1 MYAVSMGQVL
11 SRSFGLVRDNL
22 MSVGLFLLIAQI
34 AESALSLGMRALGL
48 LQPDAADPARIATSA
63 SYLII
68 AALFLLTSAL
78 TWAGAVHGYVQ
89 SALNRPVSLATCFS
103 AGLAKLLPVLLL
115 TILWALAVGLGWMM
129 LIIPGL
135 ILISMWSVAIPA
147 LVTENLPV
155 TQSFGRSRALTRGH
169 RLAIFGV
176 LLLVVVVMYAGIFAV
191 AGLALGSAGFM
202 AVALAAQGSA
212 LVMIASGL
220 VSWLFGMFLAALLSA
235 LYLELVQAHGS
246 LPTAQLSEVFV

>member
-1 MYAVSMGQVL
+1 MHTVSMGQVL

-22 MSVGLFLLIAQI
+22 MSVGLFLLIVQI
-34 AESALSLGMRALGL
+34 GESALSLGMAGLGL
-48 LQPDAADPARIATSA
+48 MHTDAANPARMLA
-63 SYLII
+63 SGSYAII
-68 AALFLLTSAL
+68 AVLYLLTSAL

-89 SALNRPVSLATCFS
+89 SAFGRPVSLAACFS

-115 TILWALAVGLGWMM
+115 LILWSLAVGLGWLL
-129 LIIPGL
+129 LIIPAL

-147 LVTENLPV
+147 LVTEDLPV

-176 LLLVVVVMYAGIFAV
+176 LLLVVVLMYAAIFAG
-191 AGLALGSAGFM
+191 AGLALGTGGFM
-202 AVALAAQGSA
+202 AVALAAQGSVPA
-212 LVMIASGL
+212 MIASGL

-235 LYLELVQAHGS
+235 LYIELVQAQGS